1 MSSHVELKVLINLD
15 VDDIERAVRFYTE
28 GIGLRLGRR
37 FDADFV
43 ELVGAEAPLYLLRKD
58 SGSRPFANAS
68 RARGYERHWTPLHLD
83 FVVPDLDSAVA
94 RASAAGAL
102 LEEPASEHAYG
113 RLALLSDPFGHG
125 FCLLEFRGRGYG
137 ELQPSSSERD

>member
-1 MSSHVELKVLINLD
+1 MSRPVELKLLINLD

-43 ELVGAEAPLYLLRKD
+43 ELLGAEAPLYLLRKD
-58 SGSRPFANAS
+58 AGSPPFAHAAQP
-68 RARGYERHWTPLHLD
+68 RTYERHWTPVHLD
-83 FVVPDLDSAVA
+83 FVVPELDTALS
-94 RASAAGAL
+94 RAIEAGAR

-125 FCLLEFRGRGYG
+125 FCLLEMRGKGYG
-137 ELQPSSSERD
+137 ELVSSATEGG